1 MLPPVDSSP
10 CQVSPPDPL
19 VSSDKKFTFLAV
31 GEMIASDVDLMNG
44 TDTIIIASSEHQGI
58 VAPIVTIDYV
68 LTSMLDQQD
77 TIPTLKTLSNFDI
90 SNTQDDD
97 NVADSAYYDSSADP
111 KEIPPDPPNDD
122 FLLMMA
128 LRKFP
133 LLESAVY
140 SKLEIFDVGRVTGEK
155 H

>member
-1 MLPPVDSSP
+1 
-10 CQVSPPDPL
+10 
-19 VSSDKKFTFLAV
+19 
-31 GEMIASDVDLMNG
+31 
-44 TDTIIIASSEHQGI
+44 
-58 VAPIVTIDYV
+58 
-68 LTSMLDQQD
+68 MLDQQD

-90 SNTQDDD
+90 STTQDDD
-97 NVADSAYYDSSADP
+97 NMADSAYYDSSADP

-140 SKLEIFDVGRVTGEK
+140 SKLEILQAKNIKVPKCMMRSSLLGTIVKLEFYTYSYEVYHSISASIHIK
-155 H
+155 